1 MLSRALR
8 APSWLRFGQSV
19 LLAVAAFGLT
29 LLLRLHERPFLLP
42 MIAVLVAALRG
53 GFVAGLICGVVTLFL
68 ANYFVIPP
76 IGSFRVPSLTDT
88 YELGVFALTA
98 AIISMLAAR
107 RRQAQL
113 TLEATLASI
122 GDGVIVTDR
131 DGCVTFL
138 NNVAESLT
146 GWSLADA
153 AGRPLSAVFNIVNE
167 ETRVPVANPAERA
180 LREGRIVGLANHTIL
195 ISRDGRE
202 RPIADSGAPIK
213 DHTGRTLGAV
223 LVFRDASARRAA
235 EDALKQQT
243 VERQTLLERERA
255 ARAESDRANR
265 LKDEFL
271 ATLSH
276 ELRTPLN
283 AVLGWSQML
292 SRRPLSAEQQK
303 QAVAAIY
310 RNAQAQARL
319 VDEILDLSR
328 IVTGRMALA
337 LEPIDMA
344 EMVRTTAESFMPA
357 VLGKR
362 QDLRLDL
369 EDDVETAG
377 DPHRIRQIIWNLLS
391 NATKFTPEGG
401 TISCRVRRRRDRVE
415 LLVSDSGQGIPPDFL
430 PYVFERFRQADG
442 STTRGHGGLGLGL
455 ALVRHLV
462 EAHGGTVQA
471 WSAGIGKGANV
482 TVTLPVRA
490 AEPPNADPRGA
501 GELQG
506 RRVLVLEDDD
516 DSRAL
521 AAVMLE
527 ALGATVAVCG
537 TTVEALHI
545 LERNAFDLI
554 VADLALPE
562 IDGYSFLREVRKRNI
577 PTPALAVTGYSDQEH
592 RDAAFQAGFGGFIS
606 KPMTAEDLRA
616 ALKELM
622 QTA

>member
-53 GFVAGLICGVVTLFL
+53 GFVAGLICGVVTLLL

-76 IGSFRVPSLTDT
+76 IGSFRVPSLTDA

-146 GWSLADA
+146 GWSLAHA
-153 AGRPLSAVFNIVNE
+153 AGQPLSAVFNIVNE

-202 RPIADSGAPIK
+202 RPIADSGAPIE
-213 DHTGRTLGAV
+213 DQTGRTLGAV

-235 EDALKQQT
+235 EDALKQQA
-243 VERQTLLERERA
+243 VERETLLERERA

-283 AVLGWSQML
+283 AILGWSQML

-415 LLVSDSGQGIPPDFL
+415 LLVSDSGQGIAPDFL

-462 EAHGGTVQA
+462 EAHGGTVEA
-471 WSAGIGKGANV
+471 WSAGIGRGANV

-490 AEPPNADPRGA
+490 AEPANVDPRGA

-527 ALGATVAVCG
+527 SLGATVAVCG
-537 TTVEALHI
+537 TTVEALHT

-562 IDGYSFLREVRKRNI
+562 IDGYSFIREVRKRNI

-592 RDAAFQAGFGGFIS
+592 RDAAFQAGFGGFAS
-606 KPMTAEDLRA
+606 KPMTAEHLRA

>member
-122 GDGVIVTDR
+122 GDGVIVTDH

-146 GWSLADA
+146 GWPLADA

-202 RPIADSGAPIK
+202 RPIADSGAPIE
-213 DHTGRTLGAV
+213 DQTGRTLGAV

-235 EDALKQQT
+235 EDALKQQA

-391 NATKFTPEGG
+391 NATKFTPERG

-415 LLVSDSGQGIPPDFL
+415 LLVSDSGQGIAPDFL

-490 AEPPNADPRGA
+490 AEPANVDPPGA

-506 RRVLVLEDDD
+506 RRVLLLEDDD

-527 ALGATVAVCG
+527 SLGATVAVCG
-537 TTVEALHI
+537 TTVEALQT
-545 LERNAFDLI
+545 LEWNAFDLI

-562 IDGYSFLREVRKRNI
+562 IDGYSFIREVRKRNI

-592 RDAAFQAGFGGFIS
+592 RDAAFQAGFGGFIC
-606 KPMTAEDLRA
+606 KPMTAEHLRA